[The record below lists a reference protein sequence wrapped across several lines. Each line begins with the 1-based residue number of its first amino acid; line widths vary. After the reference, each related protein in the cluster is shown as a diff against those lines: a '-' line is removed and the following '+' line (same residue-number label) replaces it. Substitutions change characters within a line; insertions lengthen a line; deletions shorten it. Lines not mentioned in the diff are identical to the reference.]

1 MRSAYYTLFVLGVV
15 IMFTVL
21 DRQVLALM
29 IEPIKADYGISD
41 TQAALLLGA
50 AFSLTYAFAG
60 LPIARLADVT
70 NRRNLVAACTA
81 FWSLMTVA
89 CGLAQNYVQLFL
101 ARMGIGIGE
110 AGYGPATWSMVTDIF
125 PRERVAFATGT
136 LAIGAQLGMGLA
148 LVIGGSAYAMVA
160 GIPSIDLPIVGVLR
174 PWQWAFIIVG
184 TPGVLWALVVV
195 FTLKEPKRRG
205 DLVAGQKQK
214 AVPVREVAG
223 YMKKDWRAYT
233 GIIGGSCI
241 KYLFALG
248 TTQWMPTLFMRE
260 FGWSLTKVGLVQGV
274 LIMIVGPIGLVVGG
288 KLSEYLI
295 QRKLPGANMKIVLWG
310 MWITVPLS
318 VIFPLVPN
326 PWIML
331 ALYAVTLFL
340 SGVGGGPAIAAAQII
355 TPNRMRAQV
364 SAVSLFSSNVIA
376 FAVGPL
382 IVALFTDYLF
392 SDPADLKYSMALAAA
407 VLGPPAILIVW
418 QGVKPYARS
427 FDRTAIEFGE

>member
-1 MRSAYYTLFVLGVV
+1 
-15 IMFTVL
+15 
-21 DRQVLALM
+21 
-29 IEPIKADYGISD
+29 
-41 TQAALLLGA
+41 
-50 AFSLTYAFAG
+50 
-60 LPIARLADVT
+60 
-70 NRRNLVAACTA
+70 
-81 FWSLMTVA
+81 
-89 CGLAQNYVQLFL
+89 
-101 ARMGIGIGE
+101 
-110 AGYGPATWSMVTDIF
+110 
-125 PRERVAFATGT
+125 
-136 LAIGAQLGMGLA
+136 
-148 LVIGGSAYAMVA
+148 
-160 GIPSIDLPIVGVLR
+160 
-174 PWQWAFIIVG
+174 
-184 TPGVLWALVVV
+184 
-195 FTLKEPKRRG
+195 
-205 DLVAGQKQK
+205 
-214 AVPVREVAG
+214 
-223 YMKKDWRAYT
+223 
-233 GIIGGSCI
+233 
-241 KYLFALG
+241 

-295 QRKLPGANMKIVLWG
+295 RRKLPGANMKIVLWG

-407 VLGPPAILIVW
+407 VLGPPAIFIVW